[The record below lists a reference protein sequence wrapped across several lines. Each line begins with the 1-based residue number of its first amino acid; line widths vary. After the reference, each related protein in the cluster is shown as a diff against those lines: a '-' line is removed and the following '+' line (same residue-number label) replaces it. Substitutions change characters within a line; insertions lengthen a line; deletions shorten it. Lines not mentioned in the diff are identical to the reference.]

1 MAIIVTIEEIK
12 ALFPDAS
19 KYPDALITALIAAS
33 GKADDCLEADYDA
46 GTAKL
51 IKQYLVMHMLATG
64 GGKRVK
70 SQTAA
75 SGASQSFDF
84 RKDGLGIMSTEYGR
98 MIDMLDTNKCVENA
112 YDTGSSFGV
121 VGMGK
126 RCL

>member
-1 MAIIVTIEEIK
+1 MAITITIEEVK

-19 KYPDALITALIAAS
+19 TYPDALITVIITAA
-33 GKADDCLEADYDA
+33 GKADDCLEANYDA
-46 GTAKL
+46 DTAKL

-64 GGKRVK
+64 GAKRVK
-70 SQTAA
+70 SQTAP

-98 MIDMLDTNKCVENA
+98 MIDMLDTSKCVENA

-126 RCL
+126 RCV

>member
-1 MAIIVTIEEIK
+1 MAIAITIEDLK
-12 ALFPDAS
+12 TLFPDAS
-19 KYPDALITALIAAS
+19 KYPDALITALITTSA
-33 GKADDCLEADYDA
+33 KVDTCLEANYDA
-46 GTAKL
+46 DTALL
-51 IKQYLVMHMLATG
+51 IKSYTIMHMLATG

-70 SQTAA
+70 SQAAA

-98 MIDMLDTNKCVENA
+98 MIDLLDTNKCVENTF
-112 YDTGSSFGV
+112 DTGSTFGV